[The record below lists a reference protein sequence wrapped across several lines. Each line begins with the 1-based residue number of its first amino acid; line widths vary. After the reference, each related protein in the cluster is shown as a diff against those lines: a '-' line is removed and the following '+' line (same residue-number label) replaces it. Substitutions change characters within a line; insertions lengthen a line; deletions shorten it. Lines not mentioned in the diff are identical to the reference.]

1 MSRFPYG
8 MEHGDVVGSMLAME
22 NGIWYA
28 TCSYNKRSNHK
39 DNCQR
44 GNHAGI
50 YLDGSH
56 LLLHHPND
64 VFGDEISHE
73 RIAWQQIDAA
83 LALRDAVEEEHQKK
97 GEPGEHLQ
105 RSSLLRILQESG
117 LRELLPWQD
126 EEREQ

>member
-1 MSRFPYG
+1 MSRFPYS
-8 MEHGDVVGSMLAME
+8 MEYGDVVGSMLAME

-28 TCSYNKRSNHK
+28 ACSYNKRSNHE

-44 GNHAGI
+44 GNHPCI

-56 LLLHHPND
+56 LLLHHPDD
-64 VFGDEISHE
+64 VFSYEISQE
-73 RIAWQQIDAA
+73 RIAWLQLDAA
-83 LALRDAVEEEHQKK
+83 LALWDAVEEEHQEE

-105 RSSLLRILQESG
+105 RSSLLRILKESG
-117 LRELLPWQD
+117 LGELLPRQD

>member
-1 MSRFPYG
+1 MSRIPYC

-28 TCSYNKRSNHK
+28 ACAYNKRSNHE
-39 DNCQR
+39 DDGQR

-56 LLLHHPND
+56 LFLHHPDD

-83 LALRDAVEEEHQKK
+83 LALWDAVEEEYQEE

-105 RSSLLRILQESG
+105 WSSLLRILQESS

>member
-1 MSRFPYG
+1 MLSGTHPFFTTSRAILRIR
-8 MEHGDVVGSMLAME
+8 VIV
-22 NGIWYA
+22 
-28 TCSYNKRSNHK
+28 
-39 DNCQR
+39 
-44 GNHAGI
+44 GNHPGI
-50 YLDGSH
+50 NLQGSH

-64 VFGDEISHE
+64 VFGDEIGHE

-83 LALRDAVEEEHQKK
+83 LALWDAVEEEHQEE

-105 RSSLLRILQESG
+105 RSSLLRILQETG

>member
-1 MSRFPYG
+1 
-8 MEHGDVVGSMLAME
+8 MEHGDVVYGMLTVEDTFWHPSFFYHQQGDIE
-22 NGIWYA
+22 NQ
-28 TCSYNKRSNHK
+28 SYRSNHP
-39 DNCQR
+39 
-44 GNHAGI
+44 GI
-50 YLDGSH
+50 NLQGSH
-56 LLLHHPND
+56 LLLHHPNE

-83 LALRDAVEEEHQKK
+83 LALWDAVEEEHQEE

-105 RSSLLRILQESG
+105 RSSLLRILKETG